1 MKNKLLFLF
10 LIVLFFFE
18 AKANEEFTFDVT
30 KIEIS
35 ENGNRII
42 GTNRG
47 LIKSNTGIDI
57 EADNFEYNQT
67 NNILKLKGNIIINYP
82 NKNIKIYGNEI
93 SYLKHKNII
102 NAKEGIKIIDQN
114 KKIITSDNLFYD
126 LGNNIFT
133 VTDNVNIT
141 DDINYY
147 KISSDKINYLKNK
160 EIIESLGS
168 SKVLF
173 ENNYSFKSD
182 KKLII
187 DNLEKT
193 IHATRN
199 VEFIDLGKNYKIFSQ
214 DIKYF
219 ENDEKIIT
227 KGKTDA
233 YFDNN
238 YELNSRD
245 IIYLGKPKI
254 VSSKNKSSINDKI
267 NKAYY
272 QISNFNF
279 SLTEDILKGEN
290 ILVNTDYNKPF
301 NDNFFIKS
309 GIFNLKQ
316 KSFSTQDIE
325 INLKKNTF
333 NNNKNDP
340 RLKGISSSS
349 KNGITVINKAV
360 FTSCSLENKDCPPWS
375 LQAEK
380 IQYDQNKKV
389 ITYDNALLK
398 VYNKPIFYFPK
409 FFHPGPSVKRQSG
422 FLAPRVGNSKILG
435 TSIQIP
441 YYIAPAENK
450 DFTFTPSVYSKDIIR
465 LQNEFRLKSKNSSFI
480 ADLSF
485 TDGYKSKTNNDKNSI
500 THLFSKF
507 SSNLEL
513 DNFTE
518 SNLDL
523 SIQKVNNDTYLKIF
537 DQDATNNKIKPES
550 SDTLKSE
557 LKLNLRND
565 KYSLVTGMIS
575 YEDLKKK
582 HSDRYEF
589 VLPYY
594 NLSGE
599 LSDGEKYGFLGFS
612 SKGDNILKDTNNL
625 RSRIINDFDFRGYD
639 YISKNGIQN
648 NLNLYVKNLIISA
661 KNDNEYDS
669 NLNADLQGIFELK
682 STIPMIKVS
691 ENFTNYLEPKIS
703 LRYNPSNMA
712 NHKNTERRINNSNLF
727 DINRLGLEDTL
738 ESGANVTIGLD
749 FKKENLENINKYFE
763 MKVGTVIRD
772 DDNTNIP
779 LSSGINNKNSN
790 IFGSLSNKLNENIS
804 INYDFSANNNF
815 NKIEYNSLGLLFTK
829 DKFKTEFNFI
839 EENGD
844 IGDSSIIE
852 NITSFKFDENNQIS
866 FKTRENRRL
875 DITEYYNLI
884 YEYKNDCLV
893 AGLTYNK
900 TYYEDRD
907 LVPTEDF
914 MFKLTLIPITTVGQS
929 ISN

>member
-1 MKNKLLFLF
+1 MKNKLLFIL
-10 LIVLFFFE
+10 LIILCFFE

-30 KIEIS
+30 KIEIL
-35 ENGNRII
+35 ENGNKII

-67 NNILKLKGNIIINYP
+67 NNILKLKGNVIINYP
-82 NKNIKIYGNEI
+82 DKNYIIFGNEI
-93 SYLKHKNII
+93 SYLKNKNII
-102 NAKEGIKIIDQN
+102 NAKKGIKIIDQN
-114 KKIITSDNLFYD
+114 KRVITSDKLFYD
-126 LGNNIFT
+126 ISNNIFII
-133 VTDNVNIT
+133 TDNVNIV
-141 DDINYY
+141 DNINYY
-147 KISSDKINYLKNK
+147 KISSDKINYFKNNEK
-160 EIIESLGS
+160 IESLGS
-168 SKVLF
+168 TKALI
-173 ENNYSFKSD
+173 EDNYSFKSD

-187 DNLEKT
+187 DASDNT
-193 IHATRN
+193 IHANSN
-199 VEFIDLGKNYKIFSQ
+199 VEFIDLDKNYKIISE

-219 ENDEKIIT
+219 KNNEKIIT
-227 KGKTDA
+227 KGKTNA
-233 YFDNN
+233 YFDNM
-238 YELNSRD
+238 YELNSKD
-245 IIYLGKPKI
+245 IVYLGKPKI
-254 VSSKNKSSINDKI
+254 VSSKNTSSINDKI
-267 NKAYY
+267 NKTYY

-279 SLTEDILKGEN
+279 SLTEEILKGEN
-290 ILVNTDYNKPF
+290 ILVNSSYNKPF

-309 GIFNLKQ
+309 GFFDLKH

-333 NNNKNDP
+333 NNDKNDP

-349 KNGITVINKAV
+349 KNGITVLNKAV
-360 FTSCSLENKDCPPWS
+360 FTSCSLENEDCPPWS

-380 IQYDQNKKV
+380 IQYDQNKKI

-409 FFHPGPSVKRQSG
+409 FFHPGPTVKRQSG
-422 FLAPRVGNSKILG
+422 FLAPRIGNSKILG
-435 TSIQIP
+435 SSIQIP
-441 YYIAPAENK
+441 YYLATSENK
-450 DFTFTPSVYSKDIIR
+450 DFTITPSIYSEDIIR
-465 LQNEFRLKSKNSSFI
+465 LQNEFRFKSKNSSFI
-480 ADLSF
+480 ADLSY
-485 TDGYKSKTNNDKNSI
+485 TDGYKSKTNKDKNSI
-500 THLFSKF
+500 SHLFSKF
-507 SSNLEL
+507 SSDLKFE
-513 DNFTE
+513 NFTE

-537 DQDATNNKIKPES
+537 DQDSTNNKIKPES

-557 LKLNLRND
+557 LKLNLKND

-575 YEDLKKK
+575 YEDLNKN

-599 LSDGEKYGFLGFS
+599 LGDGENYGYLGFS

-639 YISKNGIQN
+639 YITKSGIQN

-661 KNDNEYDS
+661 KNDNEYSS
-669 NLNADLQGIFELK
+669 NLNTDLQGIFELK
-682 STIPMIKVS
+682 STIPMIKVT

-703 LRYNPSNMA
+703 LRYNPSNMV

-738 ESGANVTIGLD
+738 ESGGNVTIGLD
-749 FKKENLENINKYFE
+749 FKKENLEDINKYFE
-763 MKVGTVIRD
+763 MKVGTIFRD
-772 DDNTNIP
+772 NDNTNIP
-779 LSSGINNKNSN
+779 LSSGITKKNSN
-790 IFGSLSNKLNENIS
+790 IFGSLTNNFNENIAL
-804 INYDFSANNNF
+804 NYDFSANNNF
-815 NKIEYNSLGLLFTK
+815 SKVEYNSLGLLFTK

-844 IGDSSIIE
+844 IGDSSVIE
-852 NITSFKFDENNQIS
+852 NITSFNFDENNQLS

-875 DITEYYNLI
+875 NITEYYNLI

-914 MFKLTLIPITTVGQS
+914 MFKLTLIPITTVGQN